1 MICLPKYNIDVMG
14 CGIVTVEADTLNEA
28 KYLINSGYVKIPYQR
43 YVHEWYTCCRV
54 IDKEKPR
61 KIELSWKLRGWICP
75 TCRWGTN
82 YDNKRCDF
90 CGQRLLPPYEFMEDK
105 PNGTSFRD

>member
-14 CGIVTVEADTLNEA
+14 CGVVTVEANTLNEA
-28 KYLINSGYVKIPYQR
+28 KYLINSGNVKIPYQR

-54 IDKEKPR
+54 IDKEEPR
-61 KIELSWKLRGWICP
+61 KIELRWVLRGWICP

-82 YDNKRCDF
+82 YDNKRCNF
-90 CGQRLLPPYEFMEDK
+90 CGQRLLPPYKFMEDK
-105 PNGTSFRD
+105 PNGTSL

>member
-14 CGIVTVEADTLNEA
+14 CGVVTVEANTLNEA
-28 KYLINSGYVKIPYQR
+28 KYLINSGNVKIPYQR

-54 IDKEKPR
+54 IDKEEPR
-61 KIELSWKLRGWICP
+61 KIELSWALRGWICP

-82 YDNKRCDF
+82 YDNKKCNF
-90 CGQRLLPPYEFMEDK
+90 CGQRLLPPYKFMEDK
-105 PNGTSFRD
+105 PNGTSL